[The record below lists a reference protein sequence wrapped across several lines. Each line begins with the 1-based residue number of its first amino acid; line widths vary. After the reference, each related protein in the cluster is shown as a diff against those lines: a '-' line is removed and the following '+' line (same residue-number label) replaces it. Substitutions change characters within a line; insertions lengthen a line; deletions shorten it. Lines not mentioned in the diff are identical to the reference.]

1 SPPATAATPKPL
13 DQEPERKGPS
23 NMFGLPKQIIQDQVG
38 FFKSPASIRVHDL
51 KWILPVAAATG
62 AALASDTYTM
72 RNVVS
77 RDTEIT
83 NMSAR
88 VSDVMRY
95 SFLGGPTL
103 MVFLGRAGKNEHFH
117 SAGLL
122 GMEAFGDA
130 YLVSTLFKFTSYRER
145 PFLNDARGHF
155 FSADAGSNS
164 SFPSGHSMT
173 AFAAATVLAE
183 EYPTFWKQAALYSLA
198 TGVGVT
204 RILGERHFPSDVLIG
219 SVGGWMIGH
228 YVHKVH
234 HPRYRDLDAAKR

>member
-1 SPPATAATPKPL
+1 
-13 DQEPERKGPS
+13 
-23 NMFGLPKQIIQDQVG
+23 MFGLPKQIIQDQIG
-38 FFKSPASIRVHDL
+38 FFKSPASIRTHDL
-51 KWILPVAAATG
+51 KWILPIAAATG

-234 HPRYRDLDAAKR
+234 HRYRDLDAARH